1 MAGDWIKMRTD
12 LYRDPRVCV
21 MAEIL
26 EDANGDLARYV
37 NQNLQRD
44 MTVTRNVMRN
54 VTVGALV
61 SVWGVMRHR
70 GKREELDLVCRGST
84 LSVIDDIADLPGFGE
99 AMADVGWA
107 VVTEYGVV
115 FPRFFEDYNVAPD
128 GSSGNSNAD
137 RQRRYRERKKGET
150 TVTRDVTRDVTVTPR
165 EEKRR
170 EEKKEQEPPVVPQ
183 GDEEALLTAYHSIL
197 PKCQHVSVLNDK
209 RRKRIAAAVKLA
221 KSVCRDQ
228 GWPYEALNFWT
239 AYFTECA
246 TDPWMRGDV
255 PYRDN
260 PKWKQNLDLLL
271 AEDRFAGV
279 MDRAIEALIRSAE

>member
-1 MAGDWIKMRTD
+1 MAGDWIKMRAD
-12 LYRDPRVCV
+12 LFTHPKVVRISSALKADTLR
-21 MAEIL
+21 
-26 EDANGDLARYV
+26 
-37 NQNLQRD
+37 
-44 MTVTRNVMRN
+44 
-54 VTVGALV
+54 TVGGLM
-61 SVWGVMRHR
+61 SVWCLFDAHSIDGTLE
-70 GKREELDLVCRGST
+70 GYSSETLDSHLRWEGFAAAM
-84 LSVIDDIADLPGFGE
+84 IA
-99 AMADVGWA
+99 VGWLEA
-107 VVTEYGVV
+107 DGESLVL
-115 FPRFFEDYNVAPD
+115 PRFEDHNGQSAKRRAQD
-128 GSSGNSNAD
+128 AD
-137 RQRRYRERKKGET
+137 RKKDVRKTSASDADKKRT
-150 TVTRDVTRDVTVTPR
+150 R